1 MLHLQVGLDRDIR
14 WAVGDEEAHPLV
26 LDERGRRSD
35 VLLLHGH
42 GLRLSSGDLTN
53 CSLHSAARSV
63 TVKLSLYFHTTH
75 DRFLVF
81 F

>member
-1 MLHLQVGLDRDIR
+1 MYVYLQVGLDGDIR

-42 GLRLSSGDLTN
+42 GLFR
-53 CSLHSAARSV
+53 H
-63 TVKLSLYFHTTH
+63 
-75 DRFLVF
+75 
-81 F
+81 